1 LRPRPR
7 ARVPLNVS
15 RLAFALVF
23 AGVIAAASCSGDAPS
38 GQPADQPLPPLNYQL
53 HGDPGAPPDPTIDPS
68 APPLDLRII
77 KSMLYA
83 AAVKHR
89 VNPNL
94 VMGLAW
100 WESGWNQSAVS
111 TAGAI
116 GIMQIMPSTADTD
129 GPWLLH
135 RKVDVHDIDG
145 NIGLG
150 AAIIRN
156 NLDTYHGDLV
166 KALADYYGGPSM
178 VTDWN
183 HLRPDARRYVWGIYH
198 LALAFQAGT
207 GPV

>member
-1 LRPRPR
+1 MC
-7 ARVPLNVS
+7 AVA
-15 RLAFALVF
+15 LAGLL
-23 AGVIAAASCSGDAPS
+23 GAAACSADAS
-38 GQPADQPLPPLNYQL
+38 AGQSPDQPLPPLSYQL
-53 HGDPGAPPDPTIDPS
+53 SGDPGSPPAPTIDPN
-68 APPLDLRII
+68 APSLDLRII

-111 TAGAI
+111 NAGAV
-116 GIMQIMPSTADTD
+116 GIMQIMPATADAA

-135 RKVDVHDIDG
+135 RKVDVHDIDD
-145 NIGLG
+145 NIDLG
-150 AAIIRN
+150 TAIIRH
-156 NLDTYHGDLV
+156 NLEAYHGDLV
-166 KALADYYGGPSM
+166 KALTDYYGGPSM

-183 HLRPDARRYVWGIYH
+183 HLRPDAQRYVWGIYH
-198 LALAFQAGT
+198 LALAFQAGR

>member
-1 LRPRPR
+1 MISLT
-7 ARVPLNVS
+7 
-15 RLAFALVF
+15 
-23 AGVIAAASCSGDAPS
+23 AAVACGDGDPQAISP
-38 GQPADQPLPPLNYQL
+38 DQALPPLNYQL
-53 HGDPGAPPDPTIDPS
+53 SGDPGSPPAPTIDPN
-68 APPLDLRII
+68 APPLDLRIL

-111 TAGAI
+111 NAGAI
-116 GIMQIMPSTADTD
+116 GVMQIMPATADSA

-135 RKVDVHDIDG
+135 RKVDITDIDD
-145 NIGLG
+145 NMDLG

-166 KALADYYGGPSM
+166 KALTDYYGGPTL
-178 VTDWN
+178 VADWS
-183 HLRPDARRYVWGIYH
+183 HLRPDAQRYVYGIYK
-198 LALAFQAGT
+198 LALAFQAGR